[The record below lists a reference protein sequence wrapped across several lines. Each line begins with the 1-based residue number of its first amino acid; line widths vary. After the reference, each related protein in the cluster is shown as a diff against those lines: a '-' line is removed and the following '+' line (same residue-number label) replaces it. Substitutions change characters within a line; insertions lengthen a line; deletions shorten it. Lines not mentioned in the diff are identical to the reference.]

1 MTNFKRKNLNSRI
14 LTHENSSEHLKAVNA
29 YFTRDKSM
37 DIVSTLFRSHKSYH
51 NTMVENYRKVLERE
65 IDVLKLIGKR
75 GLSYRGKHN
84 EESSSFGVENLDR
97 GNFLEI
103 LFLLSKCDAILNIYI
118 CVFSV

>member
-1 MTNFKRKNLNSRI
+1 
-14 LTHENSSEHLKAVNA
+14 
-29 YFTRDKSM
+29 
-37 DIVSTLFRSHKSYH
+37 
-51 NTMVENYRKVLERE
+51 MVEKYRKVLERE

-103 LFLLSKCDAILNIYI
+103 LFLLSKYDAILKEHIDECKTRKSNSKGRGNHLTLMSKTTINSI
-118 CVFSV
+118 LSIMAEMIHFSYR